1 MIVTVLIIITL
12 IVAYL
17 RGSRWGLLQML
28 IRFLG
33 LIVILVLAQNLAG
46 KLGNLV
52 DNFLTLIGKQDLISA
67 HFNYWLCYLLIS
79 MLGFVILKRLANLF
93 GWLTKLPLVHGLN
106 AFAGGLVAL
115 MIAILL
121 VYLSL
126 KIIGFWPSTAL
137 QTAIGQSWLAQLI
150 LKQIPLILD
159 NLTFS

>member
-17 RGSRWGLLQML
+17 KGSRWGLLQML

-33 LIVILVLAQNLAG
+33 LIVILILAQSLAG
-46 KLGNLV
+46 KLSNLV
-52 DNFLTLIGKQDLISA
+52 ENFLIVIGKPDLISA
-67 HFNYWLCYLLIS
+67 HFSYWLCYLLIS
-79 MLGFVILKRLANLF
+79 MIGFTILKRLANLF

-106 AFAGGLVAL
+106 AFAGGLIAL

-121 VYLSL
+121 VYISL
-126 KIIGFWPSTAL
+126 KVINFWPSTAL
-137 QTAIGQSWLAQLI
+137 QTAINESWLAQLI

-159 NLTFS
+159 KLTFS